1 MVSPTLQHVF
11 GPVPTRRLGRSLG
24 IDPVPLKTC
33 NFGCVYCHLGRTPR
47 LMSRRSAF
55 FGVTDMVAEVATALA
70 HHEPGDI
77 DWMTIVGSGETTLY
91 SRLGSLIYFIKQR
104 SDLPLAVITNGS
116 LLHLTKVRAELAA
129 ADAVLPSLDAGTEE
143 LYRRI
148 NRPHRDLSFAD
159 HVDGLVEFRKG
170 YRGKLWVE
178 VMLLGGI
185 NDSSTALGDIATV
198 LERVEPDEIHIATPT
213 RPTEELWVE
222 LPNSDGLKRAVSI
235 LGRVAKVL
243 TPVAAEGGSTI
254 NGDLVG
260 SILKIVSRHPLQEI
274 ELQRLLT
281 CWVRGRVDE
290 AMTALTESGEIQVV
304 KRLGRRFWCASDMAF
319 PDEREWPIG
328 VGERSS
334 PATAPE
340 PGFLGGSYRSEL
352 LGRPH

>member
-1 MVSPTLQHVF
+1 MVTPALRHVF
-11 GPVPTRRLGRSLG
+11 GPVPTRRLGKSLG

-33 NFGCVYCHLGRTPR
+33 NFSCIYCQLGRTRR
-47 LMSRRSAF
+47 LMVRRTAF
-55 FGVTDMVAEVATALA
+55 FGVTGMVAEVATALA
-70 HHEPGDI
+70 RHEPGEI
-77 DWMTIVGSGETTLY
+77 DWMTIVGSGETTLC
-91 SRLGSLIYFIKQR
+91 SGLGSLIYFIKAL
-104 SDLPLAVITNGS
+104 SHLPVAVITNGS

-129 ADAVLPSLDAGTEE
+129 ADAVLPSLDAGTEG

-148 NRPHRDLSFAD
+148 NRPHHDMSFVD

-185 NDSSTALGDIATV
+185 NDSTTALADIATV

-213 RPTEELWVE
+213 RPPAELWVE
-222 LPNSDGLKRAVSI
+222 LPNSDGLERAVSI

-243 TPVAAEGGSTI
+243 KPVAVEGDSTI
-254 NGDLVG
+254 NGDLVD
-260 SILKIVSRHPLQEI
+260 SIQKIVARHPLQEI
-274 ELQRLLT
+274 ELQRLLA

-290 AMTALTESGEIQVV
+290 AMTALAESGEIQVV

-328 VGERSS
+328 IGERSS
-334 PATAPE
+334 TAMARE
-340 PGFLGGSYRSEL
+340 PGSLDGSYRSEL
-352 LGRPH
+352 LGRSH